1 MLTKSNR
8 FLCGLCLASASAMSH
23 AADSYV
29 IDQRDESY
37 QIAIEHISN
46 ASMALAAAKSELD
59 KAQATYSF
67 PGLDINRMKSSLV
80 PVEETLRVL
89 LVPEQKRLR
98 YQTAIP
104 DGVFFL
110 PTPVGD

>member
-1 MLTKSNR
+1 MLTHPNR
-8 FLCGLCLASASAMSH
+8 YFCGFCLATASFLTH

-29 IDQRDESY
+29 IDQRDERY

-46 ASMALAAAKSELD
+46 ASMALAAAKSELN

-67 PGLDINRMKSSLV
+67 PGLDINRMTASLV

-89 LVPEQKRLR
+89 LVPEQKRLK

>member
-1 MLTKSNR
+1 MLNHQIR
-8 FLCGLCLASASAMSH
+8 FFFGFCLVSAAFLSH

-29 IDQRDESY
+29 IDQRDARY

-46 ASMALAAAKSELD
+46 ASMALAAAKAELN

-67 PGLDINRMKSSLV
+67 PGLDINQMTASLV
-80 PVEETLRVL
+80 PAEETLRVL
-89 LVPEQKRLR
+89 LVPEQKRLKF
-98 YQTAIP
+98 QTAVP

>member
-1 MLTKSNR
+1 MLTLTR
-8 FLCGLCLASASAMSH
+8 QFLISACLATTTLLAQ
-23 AADSYV
+23 AADPYS
-29 IDQRDESY
+29 IDQRDRRY

-46 ASMALAAAKSELD
+46 ASIALAAAKTELN
-59 KAQATYSF
+59 KAQATYYF
-67 PGLDINRMKSSLV
+67 PGLDISQMTASLV

-89 LVPEQKRLR
+89 LVPEQKRLQ
-98 YQTAIP
+98 YQIAIP

>member
-1 MLTKSNR
+1 MLTQFHR
-8 FLCGLCLASASAMSH
+8 YFCALCLSTASLMAHAS
-23 AADSYV
+23 DSYV
-29 IDQRDESY
+29 IDQRNESY

-46 ASMALAAAKSELD
+46 ASRALAAAKAELD
-59 KAQATYSF
+59 RAQATYSF
-67 PGLDINRMKSSLV
+67 PGLDINRMKASLV

-110 PTPVGD
+110 PTHVGD